1 MLPKDSLTKI
11 EAEVELAA
19 TTHLN
24 AKDKT
29 TALSH
34 FTDDVFA
41 ISNTRVFSSHEELAA
56 EIDGYYK
63 NLKSVNHAAWEDIH
77 IKVINE
83 KAATFTAKF
92 NYRFTRIEDEVTNL
106 RGVWTALFILDR
118 GAWKIRLPHESFEQ
132 I

>member
-1 MLPKDSLTKI
+1 MLSKNLLIKI

-19 TTHLN
+19 TAHLN
-24 AKDKT
+24 VKDKT

-41 ISNTRVFSSHEELAA
+41 VSNTRVFSSREELAA

-63 NLKSVNHAAWEDIH
+63 NLKTVNHAAWEDIH

-92 NYRFTRIEDEVTNL
+92 KYGFTSIDDEVTNL
-106 RGVWTALFILDR
+106 VGVWTALFIFDQ
-118 GAWKIRLPHESFEQ
+118 GAWKIRLRHESFEQ
-132 I
+132 T